1 MEMINTV
8 ITYAGIG
15 FVIWEGIKFLFVK
28 FSIGAKIVFSKNLA
42 AIKYLEANPSP
53 ELRKYFN
60 STEQRQLFTAWLL
73 VNSGILVP
81 KARRDRCAQI
91 LAVAIKYMGER
102 DSRTT
107 VQPFSI
113 YFYTKTNA

>member
-28 FSIGAKIVFSKNLA
+28 FGIGAKIVFSKNLG
-42 AIKYLEANPSP
+42 AIKYIEANPTP

-60 STEQRQLFTAWLL
+60 STEQCQLFSAWLL
-73 VNSGILVP
+73 TNGGILVP
-81 KARRDRCAQI
+81 KERRDRCAQI
-91 LAVAIKYMGER
+91 LAIAVQYMGER

-107 VQPFSI
+107 VQPFST
-113 YFYTKTNA
+113 YFYEKTKA